1 MTLGVMQLPTQWL
14 RGEAKTGGT
23 EGGLLISREW
33 LVKTGGLV
41 VLKRG
46 GENFTVTP
54 YLGQKEVEDF
64 FLYIFWIQ
72 FWMVVS

>member
-1 MTLGVMQLPTQWL
+1 VTQ
-14 RGEAKTGGT
+14 RREAKT
-23 EGGLLISREW
+23 GGLLISREW
-33 LVKTGGLV
+33 LVKTGDLV

-46 GENFTVTP
+46 GENLTATP

-64 FLYIFWIQ
+64 SSFRMQ